1 MTTYS
6 PYSRP
11 PKTHNKVI
19 VMSIVLGTLA
29 LFIVLLVIA
38 LNGSDPGSGTPTAPS
53 GPSVDQSSYDMGYQ
67 NGASGYAARL
77 MLDGGAANPGQ
88 ACDLTEKA
96 LYMYDDNPALRGTYA
111 GPIPNNIDDWMK
123 GCLAGASTH

>member
-1 MTTYS
+1 MITYS
-6 PYSRP
+6 PYPRP

-67 NGASGYAARL
+67 NGSTGHAAQL
-77 MLDGGAANPGQ
+77 MQNGADSPGAA
-88 ACDLTEKA
+88 CWDTEQV
-96 LYMYDDNPALRGTYA
+96 LYMFADNPALRGKYA
-111 GPIPNNIDDWMK
+111 GPIPSNIDDWYK
-123 GCLAGASTH
+123 GCIAGASTH

>member
-38 LNGSDPGSGTPTAPS
+38 LNGSNPGSGTPTAPS

-67 NGASGYAARL
+67 SGTTGRAAHYVQEGYGAYDACSTTAGELHMYE
-77 MLDGGAANPGQ
+77 DNPG
-88 ACDLTEKA
+88 
-96 LYMYDDNPALRGTYA
+96 LRGVY
-111 GPIPNNIDDWMK
+111 GPIPSNIEDWTK